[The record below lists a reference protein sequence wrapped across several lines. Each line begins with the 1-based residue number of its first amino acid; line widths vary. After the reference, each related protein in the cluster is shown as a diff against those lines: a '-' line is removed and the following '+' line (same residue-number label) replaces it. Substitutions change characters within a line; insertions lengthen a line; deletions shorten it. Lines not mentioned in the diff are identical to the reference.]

1 MLNAQVV
8 VNLSPELAVRTDLG
22 IHGDDSN
29 AARDGSRQMLFRIA
43 GGRSSREGTECSRER
58 NPNKL
63 MHMLAVR
70 TTPGQL
76 DRFTAL
82 VFKQRSK
89 QATLRKGQRR
99 FFHND
104 HNVID
109 NRIKKFRMGLW
120 SQSEVRGWPCKQP

>member
-8 VNLSPELAVRTDLG
+8 VNLLPELAVRTDLG
-22 IHGDDSN
+22 EHGDDSN
-29 AARDGSRQMLFRIA
+29 AARDSSRQVPFRIV
-43 GGRSSREGTECSRER
+43 GGRSSREGTECPRER
-58 NPNKL
+58 APNKL
-63 MHMLAVR
+63 MHMLAVH

-120 SQSEVRGWPCKQP
+120 SQSEVRGWPCKQL